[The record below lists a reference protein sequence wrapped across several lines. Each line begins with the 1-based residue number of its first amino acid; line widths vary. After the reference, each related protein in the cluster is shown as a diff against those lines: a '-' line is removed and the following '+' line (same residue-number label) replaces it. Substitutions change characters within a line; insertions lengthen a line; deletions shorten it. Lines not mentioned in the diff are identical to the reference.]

1 MLLDF
6 GVHLKKRNKRLK
18 NNNGVQEAMKNIS
31 KYNAKSILKYD
42 LYLNEYFN
50 VKHILEKF
58 SSRKILKR
66 ERFTRFIKRQQYEA
80 RFINQFKKV
89 FGENCIVCFGDW
101 GEVKQRKGIF
111 YS

>member
-6 GVHLKKRNKRLK
+6 GIHSKKRKKRLK
-18 NNNGVQEAMKNIS
+18 KNNVVQEAIKNLS
-31 KYNAKSILKYD
+31 KYNGKSILNYD
-42 LYLNEYFN
+42 FYLCEYFAN
-50 VKHILEKF
+50 KEVLENY
-58 SSRKILKR
+58 SGSNILKR
-66 ERFTRFIKRQQYEA
+66 ERFTRFIMRQKYEA